1 MSVDSPLPD
10 IDLRLRLRLYGALGY
25 DLAFEFQPEIP
36 LTRSRKDDDRTMVFL
51 HSRGGNRHRSGR
63 GHEEVHNRLLS
74 AVSHFIPADTRGAV
88 RALYQRHSDIELAAP
103 HRADTRSL
111 SAY

>member
-51 HSRGGNRHRSGR
+51 HSGG
-63 GHEEVHNRLLS
+63 
-74 AVSHFIPADTRGAV
+74 
-88 RALYQRHSDIELAAP
+88 
-103 HRADTRSL
+103 
-111 SAY
+111 